1 LFWFGR
7 QQRCAYRGQILLTR
21 SLYCPDIYKVRPSLF
36 TKGAALRRKFMKLVR
51 LILVLAIIFAGNSFL
66 QAQTAPNFENGW
78 KPYGSYDGS
87 HLDTVNLMNGNLML
101 HLPLLPGIPQRGS
114 LALNYTAY
122 LSSKDWM
129 VACMPE
135 DTNSGEGCW
144 WTKGGS
150 GISIVRPFDLAIH
163 RTVTKT
169 GSGTGIVS
177 FSAGGYTILTADGAS
192 HGLYG
197 TPGTEDAYGEAT
209 KYDSTDLT
217 GYHLELSGADINGL
231 LDTFTLTDRRGNF
244 YQGTFPV
251 LTAACEHVQGNRLP
265 APGHF
270 RPLVDDSP
278 LGVSTCSVVAL
289 PSLVVDSNGDQISLE
304 PGITGNLNGDV
315 GYFYPSP
322 GTDTLGRVTPP
333 TADNTLDP
341 GPCSSTHTIAV
352 TAAFNY
358 KAPDGTA
365 HQIKLCSAEVPIQT
379 AFNVVSGSTPVVEA
393 VTGGLFDLHFV
404 PIVNIVLPD
413 GSHWTF
419 DYDSYGELAYVGL
432 PTGGSIT
439 YTWTTINFVS
449 CTLGA
454 NRTPLSRA
462 VATRTLDDG
471 QGHTSVWTYHWGTAS
486 ASAITNSVT
495 DPAGNDVIHTFAAQG
510 TPCNLFETSTTEYQ
524 GSQSAN
530 QVLRTATTLYSSTMI
545 GTGSNTL
552 PGNIFATDV
561 TTTAF
566 PSGKVKKVHKVPDA
580 GPGSGQP
587 IFGNVKK
594 ELEYDWGQGTPGALL
609 RETDSTYQWEMN
621 PAYLTAHLLDLPV
634 SVIVKDGSG
643 NRVAE
648 TDYTYDESAY
658 LTASAVS
665 TQHVAPPYTVRGNQS
680 TVSHWLNT
688 SNSFISSHTNW
699 YDTGEVFQKSDPLG
713 HTTTLT
719 YDPAYGGGYVTQTC
733 SPQTGSVAHCASG
746 TYDFNTGVLTSLT
759 NENATTQA
767 AGNTQ
772 GDSAHTSNYSYDS
785 MFRITSAQAPP
796 DSANGG
802 ARAQNTFTFS
812 APNTFP
818 VSMQRTKSITNALS
832 DSATSFFDGL
842 GRSYKS
848 QHAVPGNIA
857 TVDTTFD
864 AAGHPATVSNPYFT
878 TADPTYGTTASVYDA
893 VDRPFQVIKQDG
905 SISSV
910 NYNVAVANPGDC
922 TDTKDEAGKQRR
934 TCSDALGRLV
944 EVDEPN
950 PGAGIST
957 ATGNVVI
964 NGHEQANPQPVI
976 HGTGWVTIGGA
987 ETSTQVCQD
996 APPPHNTCH
1005 TVWDQGGVTI
1015 TVNGYSESVG
1025 YSLNVNTTA
1034 ALVASS
1040 LAGAFHNDAA
1050 SPVDAVIDPGNSS
1063 KINFTSRSQTLGGN
1077 YTLTAVAGT
1086 NDFGDFGGSSFTVTT
1101 SGGNLSGGHDATSS
1115 PDAGTVTVTVNGVG
1129 YSAAYGA
1136 SDTDGSG
1143 IASRL
1148 SSLISAGPYANASA
1162 AGSTI
1167 SLTSKTSGP
1176 GGDFSLSAAYTWN
1189 SASFVQPSFT
1199 IAPSGSGLSGGYIA
1213 NDLSNNPYTT
1223 LYQYDALGNLLRVD
1237 QKGTAPSDSTQW
1249 RTRTFTYD
1257 SLSRLITA
1265 NNPESGTISYSYDAD
1280 GNLLQKTSP
1289 APNQTGSATQT
1300 VSYCYDALHRVTGK
1314 GYGAQSCPLASPVV
1328 SYGYDSGA
1336 NAKGKLVSLTDRAG
1350 TASYAYDTLGRLT
1363 TETRSIAGISKTTGY
1378 SYNLDSS
1385 VKTLTYPSGRV
1396 VTYTPDSA
1404 GRLVSATDGNGTN
1417 YVISAGYNPDNS
1429 LKTLM
1434 NGSTPALNQSFQYT
1448 PRLQLCR
1455 ITTLTSG
1462 TFPTS
1467 CTDTQNI
1474 GNIMDRGYDFHAGNG
1489 TPGSGSDNGNVFGIT
1504 NYRDANRSQAF
1515 TYDSLNR
1522 LTSAWSSANTGAYS
1536 WGENYSIDAWGNLQI
1551 SPMGSK
1557 AHGGNFTL
1565 SGNAQNRPT
1574 GLAYDAAGNLMSYVS
1589 ATYTYDPENRLSSTA
1604 GMSYTYDASG
1614 ERVLKSNSSTGAPTK
1629 RYWSMGGNTLAEGD
1643 GTGNLTAEYIYFGGK
1658 RVARIDLPANT
1669 VHYYLSDH
1677 LGSTSLVASPAGA
1690 IEEESDYYPFGT
1702 EVTVTGPGVNELK
1715 FTGKRRDTESQL
1727 DYFGARFY
1735 SNGSGRFTSVDPKMT
1750 SRQRMLDPQQ
1760 WNMYQYSRNNPIV
1773 NIDPD
1778 GRETTIYYRAPKTG
1792 GGSSSDFGHI
1802 FVHVRNSQTGKGA
1815 YFDYYPDD
1823 KASVI
1828 GKVDQQRLD
1837 DHSRLTIQTTPQ
1849 QEQKMLDAI
1858 TAKQNDVPKYDASP
1872 SKILTNSESTC
1883 VTQSDDILKT
1893 GGVDISGTTPT
1904 QVWHSAFDQYSSG
1917 ALEPPEQSTGDAL
1930 PPKDPGY
1937 DNPKPGQEYGVDPSG
1952 SSGRIDPNAQKN
1964 ENIRRE
1970 DKDKAN

>member
-1 LFWFGR
+1 MR
-7 QQRCAYRGQILLTR
+7 IEEQR
-21 SLYCPDIYKVRPSLF
+21 
-36 TKGAALRRKFMKLVR
+36 FMKLVR
-51 LILVLAIIFAGNSFL
+51 LALAFAVIFACNFI

-114 LALNYTAY
+114 LALDYTAY

-169 GSGTGIVS
+169 GTGTGIVS
-177 FSAGGYTILTADGAS
+177 FSAGDYTILTADGAS

-289 PSLVVDSNGDQISLE
+289 PSLVVDSNGNQISLE

-341 GPCSSTHTIAV
+341 GSCSSTHTIAV

-404 PIVNIVLPD
+404 PIVSIVLPD

-486 ASAITNSVT
+486 ASAVTNSVT
-495 DPAGNDVIHTFAAQG
+495 DPAGNDVVHTFAAQG

-530 QVLRTATTLYSSTMI
+530 QVLRTVTTLYSSTMI

-561 TTTAF
+561 TTTVF
-566 PSGKVKKVHKVPDA
+566 PSGKVKKVHRVPDA

-648 TDYTYDESAY
+648 TDYTYDETAY

-802 ARAQNTFTFS
+802 ARAQNTFSFS

-848 QHAVPGNIA
+848 QHAVPGNIT

-864 AAGHPATVSNPYFT
+864 AAGHPATVSNPYFS
-878 TADPTYGTTASVYDA
+878 TADLTYGTTASVYDA
-893 VDRPFQVIKQDG
+893 VDRPFQVTKQDG

-950 PGAGIST
+950 PGAGISSAQ
-957 ATGNVVI
+957 ATITI
-964 NGHEQANPQPVI
+964 NGSEQSNPSPGVS
-976 HGTGWVTIGGA
+976 GTGSVIVIGVEGTSQVCTDPEPPAHPLCHNVPDGGTIGLRVGTNPVAYVTYSSGSTGA
-987 ETSTQVCQD
+987 TLAS
-996 APPPHNTCH
+996 
-1005 TVWDQGGVTI
+1005 
-1015 TVNGYSESVG
+1015 
-1025 YSLNVNTTA
+1025 
-1034 ALVASS
+1034 ALQ
-1040 LAGAFHNDAA
+1040 LTFHNDPS
-1050 SPVDAVIDPGNSS
+1050 SPVDAAIDPANST
-1063 KINFTSRSQTLGGN
+1063 KINFTARTTGVATNYALTFYNDVDFSVSGLASLTGGRD
-1077 YTLTAVAGT
+1077 AV
-1086 NDFGDFGGSSFTVTT
+1086 
-1101 SGGNLSGGHDATSS
+1101 SS
-1115 PDAGTVTVTVNGVG
+1115 PDAGTVSITVNGTA
-1129 YSAAYGA
+1129 YSTTYGG
-1136 SDTDGSG
+1136 SDTGATLATRL
-1143 IASRL
+1143 ASA
-1148 SSLISAGPYANASA
+1148 ISAGPYANASA
-1162 AGSTI
+1162 AGSTV

-1176 GGDFSLSAAYTWN
+1176 GGDFSLSAANTWN

-1199 IAPSGSGLSGGYIA
+1199 TAPSGSGLSGGYIA

-1257 SLSRLITA
+1257 SLSRLLTA
-1265 NNPESGTISYSYDAD
+1265 TNPESGTISYVYDAD
-1280 GNLLQKTSP
+1280 GSLLQKTSP
-1289 APNQTGSATQT
+1289 APNQTGTATQT
-1300 VSYCYDALHRVTGK
+1300 VSYCYDALHRVTDK
-1314 GYGAQSCPLASPVV
+1314 SYGAQSCPLSSPVV

-1336 NAKGKLVSLTDRAG
+1336 NAKGKLVSLTDQAG
-1350 TASYAYDTLGRLT
+1350 TASYTYDTLGRLS
-1363 TETRSIAGISKTTGY
+1363 TENRTLTGAGGSAVSKNLSY
-1378 SYNLDSS
+1378 EYNLDGSL
-1385 VKTLTYPSGRV
+1385 KTLHYPSGAA

-1404 GRLVSATDGNGTN
+1404 GRTLSAIDSSNGINYATAATYGPDGALTGFVSGYSSSFAGIANAFAYNKRLQPLTMSATAPSQTV
-1417 YVISAGYNPDNS
+1417 YSI
-1429 LKTLM
+1429 
-1434 NGSTPALNQSFQYT
+1434 
-1448 PRLQLCR
+1448 
-1455 ITTLTSG
+1455 
-1462 TFPTS
+1462 
-1467 CTDTQNI
+1467 
-1474 GNIMDRGYDFHAGNG
+1474 GYDFHYGAGN
-1489 TPGSGSDNGNVFGIT
+1489 NGNVFGIY
-1504 NYRDANRSQAF
+1504 NYKDANRNQTFS
-1515 TYDSLNR
+1515 YDSLNR
-1522 LTSAWSSANTGAYS
+1522 LTSAQNAGTDCTAKVLQNKLEYWGNTYT
-1536 WGENYSIDAWGNLQI
+1536 YDAWGNLLNKSKI
-1551 SPMGSK
+1551 SSACAGEGLSVTAD
-1557 AHGGNFTL
+1557 AHNWVHT
-1565 SGNAQNRPT
+1565 SAPDYQ
-1574 GLAYDAAGNLMSYVS
+1574 YDAAGNMTYDATASLSYTFDQENRLTG
-1589 ATYTYDPENRLSSTA
+1589 AGGYTYTYDGDGNRVRKSNGNTA
-1604 GMSYTYDASG
+1604 GDGTLYWAMTPGVVAETDLAGTTKSEYVFFDG
-1614 ERVLKSNSSTGAPTK
+1614 ERVARRDGVNGA
-1629 RYWSMGGNTLAEGD
+1629 GGIF
-1643 GTGNLTAEYIYFGGK
+1643 YYF
-1658 RVARIDLPANT
+1658 
-1669 VHYYLSDH
+1669 SDH
-1677 LGSTSLVASPAGA
+1677 LKTASVITDSAGVIKA
-1690 IEEESDYYPFGT
+1690 ESDYYPWGGELQF
-1702 EVTVTGPGVNELK
+1702 VNNDTNDYK
-1715 FTGKRRDTESQL
+1715 FTGKKRDIETGL
-1727 DYFGARFY
+1727 DYFGARYY
-1735 SNGSGRFTSVDPKMT
+1735 SNGLGRWVSADWSPTPIPVPYADFGDPQSLNLYGYVRGLPT
-1750 SRQRMLDPQQ
+1750 SRIDADGHCCDWGAALDF
-1760 WNMYQYSRNNPIV
+1760 
-1773 NIDPD
+1773 
-1778 GRETTIYYRAPKTG
+1778 A
-1792 GGSSSDFGHI
+1792 
-1802 FVHVRNSQTGKGA
+1802 
-1815 YFDYYPDD
+1815 
-1823 KASVI
+1823 
-1828 GKVDQQRLD
+1828 
-1837 DHSRLTIQTTPQ
+1837 
-1849 QEQKMLDAI
+1849 
-1858 TAKQNDVPKYDASP
+1858 
-1872 SKILTNSESTC
+1872 
-1883 VTQSDDILKT
+1883 
-1893 GGVDISGTTPT
+1893 
-1904 QVWHSAFDQYSSG
+1904 SG
-1917 ALEPPEQSTGDAL
+1917 AVRGVIASASHGLVGAPTASDSKMSLAGQAYGTLVEGAVGQGIMAKGTGDAGTGLALAL
-1930 PPKDPGY
+1930 PTEGASLALTAEGAGEIVVGGVMVTGAAQNSGAILNAMASKNGDSGEPPQLKAGKEAHNNEEVRPGE
-1937 DNPKPGQEYGVDPSG
+1937 KPEVRTPSG
-1952 SSGRIDPNAQKN
+1952 KRMDRYNA
-1964 ENIRRE
+1964 
-1970 DKDKAN
+1970 DKAHIREIKPKNARGQKAGEKQLKGYKKEMDQATGKDHTTELTQYDKK